1 MYGRVATRAPARAQG
16 QKNGVILL
24 SDEPAAARAL
34 HLRMTF
40 QAKVRIAFDEQF
52 LVDRAVRS
60 VANRAPFPQ
69 GLVFKYEG
77 PGLLAMTLRAAFV
90 QPRHRQSAVRFHDV
104 AAVRIVA
111 LHAVHPV
118 FNDRVMLRQVELR
131 VDFKMALKAGR
142 RVFAGIDDEFAAPAP
157 DTHMLAPRSVA
168 RLATGR
174 RRPFQVVLVKPRV
187 RARRKDAR
195 DVAVALR
202 AHFVANEVCA
212 FNLGRFHDGPV
223 KRGTRAEK
231 HNAQANQRQ
240 RDCRN
245 KPSPVFHRLKDFP
258 KAAGYGEARFFVA
271 PTFDESPAQFQAPTA
286 FGTILLVNHL
296 NGKCSAC
303 RFRQH
308 SEWQPGL
315 RPWLRPSL

>member
-90 QPRHRQSAVRFHDV
+90 QPRHRQSAVWFHDV

-142 RVFAGIDDEFAAPAP
+142 GVLAGIGDEFAA
-157 DTHMLAPRSVA
+157 A
-168 RLATGR
+168 RHNGHHL
-174 RRPFQVVLVKPRV
+174 P
-187 RARRKDAR
+187 
-195 DVAVALR
+195 ALR
-202 AHFVANEVCA
+202 HA
-212 FNLGRFHDGPV
+212 L
-223 KRGTRAEK
+223 
-231 HNAQANQRQ
+231 
-240 RDCRN
+240 
-245 KPSPVFHRLKDFP
+245 
-258 KAAGYGEARFFVA
+258 
-271 PTFDESPAQFQAPTA
+271 
-286 FGTILLVNHL
+286 
-296 NGKCSAC
+296 
-303 RFRQH
+303 
-308 SEWQPGL
+308 
-315 RPWLRPSL
+315 